1 MRWLPCIL
9 AAVLLSGCGLRG
21 DLYLPSD
28 RDPGREPSLT
38 IRPRPG
44 HGPQQPVPEGEAEAS
59 PDAAPESAPPP
70 ASDTVLPALGSETMP
85 R

>member
-38 IRPRPG
+38 IRSRPG
-44 HGPQQPVPEGEAEAS
+44 HGPQPAQAGEAETA
-59 PDAAPESAPPP
+59 PDAAPEAAPPP
-70 ASDTVLPALGSETMP
+70 PAADTVLPALGSETML